1 MIYKHIV
8 IIIAALIFLSSCDG
22 GLKPP
27 EENGKSYL
35 EVTINYIGG
44 ASEWPD
50 KDSVFAV
57 RIAAFKTYPTGDII
71 TEFAANNVYFTFLS
85 LPLFVDSSFVSLEIT
100 SPPVEL
106 KYIAVV
112 QQYDSLITSQKAIGV
127 YSTTGEQSDPSAIL
141 VEPGK
146 SYPIKINVDFNNP
159 PPPPF

>member
-1 MIYKHIV
+1 MIYKHTV
-8 IIIAALIFLSSCDG
+8 ILIAALILLSSCDG

-27 EENGKSYL
+27 EEKEKSFL

-50 KDSVFAV
+50 KDSVIAV
-57 RIAAFKTYPTGDII
+57 RLAAFKTYPTSDII
-71 TEFAANNVYFTFLS
+71 NEFAAKNVYFTFLS

-106 KYIAVV
+106 KYIVIV
-112 QQYDSLITSQKAIGV
+112 QQYDSLLTSQKAIGV
-127 YSTTGEQSDPSAIL
+127 YTTSGDQSDPSAIL

-159 PPPPF
+159 PPQPF